1 MCPSKPAN
9 VPVKQLNPLP
19 CTVPDDLVFL
29 KSLECGRLSIID
41 LQRGDDDDDDDDD
54 NDDVD
59 DDHVQCHS

>member
-1 MCPSKPAN
+1 M
-9 VPVKQLNPLP
+9 PVKQLNPLP

-29 KSLECGRLSIID
+29 KSLECGRLSIIG
-41 LQRGDDDDDDDDD
+41 LQRDDDDDDDD